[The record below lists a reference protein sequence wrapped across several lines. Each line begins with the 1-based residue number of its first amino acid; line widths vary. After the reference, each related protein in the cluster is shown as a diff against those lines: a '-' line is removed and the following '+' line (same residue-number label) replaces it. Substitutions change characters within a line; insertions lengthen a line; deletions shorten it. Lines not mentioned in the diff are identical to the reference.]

1 MKSYEWF
8 SVVEQGR
15 HLLYFGEM
23 ETSYAYDE
31 S

>member
-15 HLLYFGEM
+15 HLFYFGEM